1 MAKHLILMAGNIGSG
16 KTSLTERIG
25 KQLGWITAYE
35 SVVNNPYLPN
45 FYADMRA
52 WAFHLQI
59 YFLGHRAQQ
68 HINMAESPQSAI
80 IDRSIYEDAHIF
92 ARALNHMGNLSDL
105 DFQAYL
111 KVYELVIRNL
121 PKPDLLVY
129 LKAPVSVLMDRIKL
143 RGREIENTINQDYL
157 KLLDDFY
164 DDWIAGYEE
173 CPVLTLRSDDL
184 DFVNLREHLDIVVA
198 KINEKLKGKETLRI

>member
-184 DFVNLREHLDIVVA
+184 DFVNLREHLDIVVT

>member
-1 MAKHLILMAGNIGSG
+1 
-16 KTSLTERIG
+16 
-25 KQLGWITAYE
+25 
-35 SVVNNPYLPN
+35 
-45 FYADMRA
+45 
-52 WAFHLQI
+52 
-59 YFLGHRAQQ
+59 
-68 HINMAESPQSAI
+68 
-80 IDRSIYEDAHIF
+80 
-92 ARALNHMGNLSDL
+92 MGNLSDL